1 MVDHTNTVPS
11 TLARVFETLKEHE
24 AELQRLGIL
33 HAAVF
38 GSVARGEAHF
48 KSDIDVLIDLD
59 PEKAIG
65 VFEYTRLKLYINE
78 LLGGSGDV
86 VNRRNLKPM
95 LRDNIVRESV
105 NVF

>member
-1 MVDHTNTVPS
+1 
-11 TLARVFETLKEHE
+11 
-24 AELQRLGIL
+24 
-33 HAAVF
+33 
-38 GSVARGEAHF
+38 
-48 KSDIDVLIDLD
+48 LIDLD

-65 VFEYTRLKLYINE
+65 VFEYTRLKLYING

>member
-1 MVDHTNTVPS
+1 
-11 TLARVFETLKEHE
+11 LKEHE

>member
-1 MVDHTNTVPS
+1 MPA
-11 TLARVFETLKEHE
+11 TLAGVFETLKEHE

-65 VFEYTRLKLYINE
+65 VF
-78 LLGGSGDV
+78 
-86 VNRRNLKPM
+86 
-95 LRDNIVRESV
+95 
-105 NVF
+105 

>member
-1 MVDHTNTVPS
+1 M
-11 TLARVFETLKEHE
+11 KEHE

-65 VFEYTRLKLYINE
+65 VF
-78 LLGGSGDV
+78 
-86 VNRRNLKPM
+86 
-95 LRDNIVRESV
+95 
-105 NVF
+105 